1 MLYQG
6 EVATVE
12 ATMELTSTTVMFCLS
27 GSVLFLGD
35 LSWELSSKLAIES
48 RNNGRK
54 QSNKN
59 KHKIYVVRSK

>member
-35 LSWELSSKLAIES
+35 LSWELAISPLNSPGVFEL
-48 RNNGRK
+48 
-54 QSNKN
+54 
-59 KHKIYVVRSK
+59 